1 MVDSRAKG
9 ARGEYLV
16 RDLLREYTNLQFE
29 RVPMSGA
36 LEFMKGDLFVPNKEN
51 NYCIEV
57 KNYKDNHFTDKVI
70 STTSNQFIK
79 WWEQS
84 TSQAEKGDQKP
95 VLFFKYNRSKI
106 YVAQQD
112 EPQKV
117 DRWMYVKH
125 LDCYVCLATDW
136 LIFEQPRFING

>member
-1 MVDSRAKG
+1 MVDPRAKG
-9 ARGEYLV
+9 ATGERQV
-16 RDLLREYTNLQFE
+16 KELLKKHTNLDFQ

-51 NYCIEV
+51 IYCIEV

-79 WWEQS
+79 WWEQ
-84 TSQAEKGDQKP
+84 TTEQAKKGDQKP
-95 VLFFKYNRSKI
+95 ILFFKYNRSKI
-106 YVAQQD
+106 YVAQEE
-112 EPQKV
+112 EPLKV
-117 DRWMYVKH
+117 EKYMYVKH
-125 LDCYVCLATDW
+125 LGCYVSLATDW

>member
-1 MVDSRAKG
+1 M
-9 ARGEYLV
+9 
-16 RDLLREYTNLQFE
+16 LQQ
-29 RVPMSGA
+29 
-36 LEFMKGDLFVPNKEN
+36 N
-51 NYCIEV
+51 V

-79 WWEQS
+79 WWEQA
-84 TSQAEKGDQKP
+84 TEQAEKGGQKP

-106 YVAQQD
+106 YVAQEE

>member
-1 MVDSRAKG
+1 MVDPRAKG
-9 ARGEYLV
+9 ATGERQV
-16 RDLLREYTNLQFE
+16 KELLKEHTNLDFQ

-51 NYCIEV
+51 LYCIEV

-79 WWEQS
+79 WWAQTTE
-84 TSQAEKGDQKP
+84 QAEKGNQKP
-95 VLFFKYNRSKI
+95 ILFFKYNRSKI
-106 YVAQQD
+106 YVAQQE
-112 EPQKV
+112 EPLKV
-117 DRWMYVKH
+117 EKYMYVKH
-125 LDCYVCLATDW
+125 LDCYVSLATDW